1 MTQGGG
7 GALPPCRGLAAR
19 RVIHSRGFPA
29 AGETMSSDPFAEFKA
44 RQREGWKLFAP
55 LAMMTRAIKV

>member
-1 MTQGGG
+1 MMQGGG

>member
-1 MTQGGG
+1 
-7 GALPPCRGLAAR
+7 
-19 RVIHSRGFPA
+19 
-29 AGETMSSDPFAEFKA
+29 MSSDPFAEFKA